1 MLMVVRINIGKGE
14 KTYRDLEDRLVGFL
28 RKIKPRFEIKRVL
41 VFGSFARR
49 ELHEGS
55 DIDIIII
62 GGFKGRMHER
72 ILAVLR
78 ETDLPIEPFCYTESE
93 FQKML
98 ENKNP
103 LIMEVLEKRILGRAR

>member
-1 MLMVVRINIGKGE
+1 MIKVVRINIEEGE
-14 KTYRDLEDRLVGFL
+14 KTYRDLENRLAEFL
-28 RKIKPRFEIKRVL
+28 KRMKTRFEIKKAL
-41 VFGSFARR
+41 VYGSFAKR
-49 ELHEGS
+49 ELNEGS

-72 ILAVLR
+72 ILEVLR
-78 ETDLPIEPFCYTESE
+78 ETDLPIEPLCYTENE

-103 LIMEVLEKRILGRAR
+103 LVLEALEKGYWLKI

>member
-1 MLMVVRINIGKGE
+1 ME
-14 KTYRDLEDRLVGFL
+14 YRLVEFL
-28 RKIKPRFEIKRVL
+28 RKIKTRFEIKRAL
-41 VFGSFARR
+41 IFGSFARR

-62 GGFKGRMHER
+62 GCFKGRMHER
-72 ILAVLR
+72 ILEVLR
-78 ETDLPIEPFCYTESE
+78 ETDLPIEPLCYTESE

-103 LIMEVLEKRILGRAR
+103 LLMDALQKGYWIEV

>member
-1 MLMVVRINIGKGE
+1 MLKVVRINIGEGE
-14 KTYRDLEDRLVGFL
+14 KTYRELEDRLVGFL
-28 RKIKPRFEIKRVL
+28 RRIKTRFEIKRVL

-49 ELHEGS
+49 ELNEGS

-72 ILAVLR
+72 ILNVLR
-78 ETDLPIEPFCYTESE
+78 ETDLPIEPLCYTETE

-98 ENKNP
+98 EEKNP
-103 LIMEVLEKRILGRAR
+103 LITEALEKGYWLEV